1 MIKVGGLEK
10 VSLLDYPG
18 KLSAIIFTYGCNLR
32 CPFCHNPELVI
43 YDFNSD
49 IEIKGED
56 LFEYLKKRRGKLD
69 AVVITGGEPLI
80 YNAIETLIR
89 KIKDLGY
96 LVKLD
101 TNGFFPKKLK
111 DLVNK
116 NILDYIAMDV
126 KYSPTNYNKQTNDK
140 KALEKISESIN
151 IIQNSGI
158 EYEFRTTFVKGIHKV
173 EDAQN
178 IAELIKGSQKYYI
191 QNFRPGKTIDP
202 SLDNSNA
209 FTEKELRTMLKGAK
223 KYVKNS
229 YIR

>member
-10 VSLLDYPG
+10 VSLIDYPG

-43 YDFNSD
+43 YDFSRD
-49 IEIKGED
+49 IEIKE
-56 LFEYLKKRRGKLD
+56 EYLFDYLKSRKGKLD

-80 YNAIETLIR
+80 YNDIEKLIR
-89 KIKDLGY
+89 KIKNLGY

-111 DLVNK
+111 ELVDM

-126 KYSPTNYNKQTNDK
+126 KYTPSNYNKQSNDK
-140 KALEKISESIN
+140 NALEKITESIK
-151 IIQNSGI
+151 IIRNSGI
-158 EYEFRTTFVKGIHKV
+158 DYEFRTTVVKGIHKIEDV
-173 EDAQN
+173 EE
-178 IAELIKGSQKYYI
+178 IAELIKGSKKFYI

-202 SLDNSNA
+202 SFDNSNS
-209 FTEKELRTMLKGAK
+209 FTEQELEKMLEGAK
-223 KYVKNS
+223 KHVKNS

>member
-1 MIKVGGLEK
+1 MLKIGGLEK
-10 VSLLDYPG
+10 LSLLDYPG

-43 YDFNSD
+43 YDLDSEV
-49 IEIKGED
+49 EIKEDD
-56 LFEYLKKRRGKLD
+56 LFDYLTKRRGKLD

-80 YNAIETLIR
+80 YNDIEILIR

-116 NILDYIAMDV
+116 KILDYIAMDV
-126 KYSPTNYNKQTNDK
+126 KYTLDDYVEQTGDK
-140 KALEKISESIN
+140 DAVKKVTESID

-158 EYEFRTTFVKGIHKV
+158 DYEFRTTFVKGIHSI
-173 EDAQN
+173 EDAQD
-178 IAELIKGSQKYYI
+178 IAQTIKGSNKYYI

-202 SLDNSNA
+202 SFDNSNS
-209 FTEKELRTMLKGAK
+209 FTEKELKTMLKGAK
-223 KYVKNS
+223 KYIKNS

>member
-49 IEIKGED
+49 IEVKED
-56 LFEYLKKRRGKLD
+56 NLFKYLKKRKGKLD

-80 YNAIETLIR
+80 YNDIEILIR

-101 TNGFFPKKLK
+101 TNGFFPKRLK

-126 KYSPTNYNKQTNDK
+126 KYTLSDYVEQTGDK
-140 KALEKISESIN
+140 DAVKKVTESIN

-158 EYEFRTTFVKGIHKV
+158 DYEFRTTFVKGIHKV

-178 IAELIKGSQKYYI
+178 IAQTIKGSNKYYI